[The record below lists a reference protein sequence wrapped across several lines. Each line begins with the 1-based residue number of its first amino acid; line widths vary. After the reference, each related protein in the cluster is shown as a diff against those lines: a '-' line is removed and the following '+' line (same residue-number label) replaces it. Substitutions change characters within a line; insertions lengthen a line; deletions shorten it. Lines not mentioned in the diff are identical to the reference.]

1 MKDSRGTIVV
11 QDPFQID
18 FCVTR
23 AYNTQAWRNHC
34 KFVLRTIWFAT
45 KPEFKTNKITWF
57 DRYHKRINLL
67 DIFEFYF
74 EPKSPQKTRKNPNP
88 NPSLK
93 YREVELWYA
102 KQKKFPQ
109 VIPTDYYAN
118 YKKESHNPIPWK
130 LKYCEIVL
138 EHDKQQNKKEQSLKV
153 KETSQ
158 DIPKDYN
165 ANYKKESK
173 NTIDFSKIDFSK
185 GIRSRSP
192 YQYER

>member
-23 AYNTQAWRNHC
+23 VYNTQAWRNHC
-34 KFVLRTIWFAT
+34 KFVLRTIWFDR
-45 KPEFKTNKITWF
+45 TWSNSTWNC
-57 DRYHKRINLL
+57 HERINLL

-74 EPKSPQKTRKNPNP
+74 EPKSPQKTRKNQNP
-88 NPSLK
+88 NLK
-93 YREVELWYA
+93 YREVESWYA
-102 KQKKFPQ
+102 KNEKP
-109 VIPTDYYAN
+109 IDYYAN

-130 LKYCEIVL
+130 LKYCEIAL

-153 KETSQ
+153 TETSQ

-165 ANYKKESK
+165 ANYKKKSK

-185 GIRSRSP
+185 GIRSRNP
-192 YQYER
+192 YQYEK

>member
-34 KFVLRTIWFAT
+34 KFVLRTIWR
-45 KPEFKTNKITWF
+45 PW
-57 DRYHKRINLL
+57 RYHKRINLL

-74 EPKSPQKTRKNPNP
+74 EPKSPQKTQNNPNP
-88 NPSLK
+88 NLK

-102 KQKKFPQ
+102 KNEKP
-109 VIPTDYYAN
+109 IDYYAN

-130 LKYCEIVL
+130 LKYSEIVL